1 MNETPTL
8 LIAGGADTER
18 AVLSKWP
25 GARVGG
31 TFRDLS
37 LLEYVAAGMRPDLVV
52 IDPSL
57 SPRGESLE
65 AWADRFRG
73 TFPSV
78 SVIVFDGSTS
88 KGTRNEGAMDTGEGA
103 KVLTSQTVV
112 VWSPKGGV
120 GKTFLATNL
129 ACAAAIAT
137 RGNAVLID
145 MDLCSG
151 DVAVHLDLLDGPTI
165 TELIPVLPDTR
176 PEGLDKFAQRH
187 GPSGLNVICGPRQVE
202 LCDLVTPEV
211 VKSVLSLASKRWG
224 LTYVDT
230 APDMTSDIVG
240 ECVDAASKVV
250 LVATQDV
257 AALKQCRSAIEIF
270 TKLGIPASSMAVVV
284 NRASKD
290 SLMPLNKVEEFLGV
304 DLAGAVP
311 DDRKLAE
318 RSVFEGRPLALSSK
332 NEVSEAIW
340 SVLNRLSPGLGR
352 TPKGSRISR
361 RKGLFW

>member
-88 KGTRNEGAMDTGEGA
+88 KGTRDEGAMDTGEGA
-103 KVLTSQTVV
+103 KVLTSRRL
-112 VWSPKGGV
+112 WFGARREGGEDLP
-120 GKTFLATNL
+120 GDESRLRRRD
-129 ACAAAIAT
+129 AT

-151 DVAVHLDLLDGPTI
+151 DVAVHLDLLM
-165 TELIPVLPDTR
+165 
-176 PEGLDKFAQRH
+176 
-187 GPSGLNVICGPRQVE
+187 
-202 LCDLVTPEV
+202 DL
-211 VKSVLSLASKRWG
+211 
-224 LTYVDT
+224 
-230 APDMTSDIVG
+230 
-240 ECVDAASKVV
+240 
-250 LVATQDV
+250 
-257 AALKQCRSAIEIF
+257 
-270 TKLGIPASSMAVVV
+270 
-284 NRASKD
+284 
-290 SLMPLNKVEEFLGV
+290 
-304 DLAGAVP
+304 
-311 DDRKLAE
+311 
-318 RSVFEGRPLALSSK
+318 
-332 NEVSEAIW
+332 
-340 SVLNRLSPGLGR
+340 LSPSSYR
-352 TPKGSRISR
+352 FCQTRARRGSIS
-361 RKGLFW
+361 LPSVTALQV